1 MLEPERLSGI
11 KRGHSITI
19 KGSILQEDITILNMY
34 VFSNRVS
41 KYVRQKLIELQGEID
56 ESTVTAGGFKTLY
69 QKWTDTAGKK
79 SIRTQF
85 SSITPSINLIQWT
98 SLDYSIQQ
106 QKKKR
111 ANRVQNQQVKKSNKK
126 LKQKSMKLK
135 TGNQ

>member
-56 ESTVTAGGFKTLY
+56 ESTVTAGDFKTLY
-69 QKWTDTAGKK
+69 QKWTYTAGKK
-79 SIRTQF
+79 INKDIVQF
-85 SSITPSINLIQWT
+85 NNTINQFNTMDISRLLYPT
-98 SLDYSIQQ
+98 TEE
-106 QKKKR
+106 
-111 ANRVQNQQVKKSNKK
+111 KKSK
-126 LKQKSMKLK
+126 LSPK
-135 TGNQ
+135 

>member
-69 QKWTDTAGKK
+69 QKWTDTAGQK

-111 ANRVQNQQVKKSNKK
+111 AN
-126 LKQKSMKLK
+126 
-135 TGNQ
+135 